1 VSLSPESGS
10 SVPVLM
16 NYEQAAAYLGTSP
29 RHLRRL
35 WVERRIGGVKL
46 NKLVRFRQKDL
57 DAFIEANF
65 YPPLPR
71 LSNELRQFGKPS

>member
-1 VSLSPESGS
+1 MSLSQESNS
-10 SVPVLM
+10 CEPVLM

-46 NKLVRFRQKDL
+46 NKLVRFRRKDL

-71 LSNELRQFGKPS
+71 LSNELRQFGKSS

>member
-1 VSLSPESGS
+1 
-10 SVPVLM
+10 M

-46 NKLVRFRQKDL
+46 NKLVRFRRKISTHL
-57 DAFIEANF
+57 LRPISTLR
-65 YPPLPR
+65 YR
-71 LSNELRQFGKPS
+71 LSNELRQFVNLRNRFSG